1 MSGEERMLQGGRK
14 ALKFT
19 QSQKNGIKSL
29 QRSVI
34 SHFLVNFALDFEKK
48 WHKRAS

>member
-1 MSGEERMLQGGRK
+1 MSSEERILQEGGK

-19 QSQKNGIKSL
+19 QSQKNGTKSPR
-29 QRSVI
+29 RSVI